1 MIIPTGAATDIAL
14 PSTNKDLSRRDL
26 VITLPIFGFLY
37 GGSSNINDEG
47 IPFSIVFESIFDTR
61 SVNIIPK
68 STTNRTH
75 NVDMIDETVPNEITS
90 YKYSTYCYK

>member
-1 MIIPTGAATDIAL
+1 M
-14 PSTNKDLSRRDL
+14 
-26 VITLPIFGFLY
+26 
-37 GGSSNINDEG
+37 NDEG
-47 IPFSIVFESIFDTR
+47 IPLSIVFESIFDTM

-75 NVDMIDETVPNEITS
+75 NVDITDEVGPTKITS